1 MPRRS
6 VAQAG
11 ESAHF
16 NRVLHEIGVDSSRY
30 AGRLQVLRRSQL
42 CGPPRSLQCNTSES
56 SCAARILECG
66 GRAQR
71 RHRFSTADRA
81 SKAAWRFASRR
92 SPIFFGCGLA
102 ALGLCVKVRPDS
114 TALFRLRCLKK
125 LNAFCGA
132 KFAFRELRE
141 MKKKPREMPW
151 AAFLK
156 NKLAGRGGTA
166 ATEIETTGTAANENQ
181 AESAEGVG
189 DRFGDSG

>member
-1 MPRRS
+1 MAAKEHKERKELLAERGCVRS
-6 VAQAG
+6 TSRSMSDISSV
-11 ESAHF
+11 
-16 NRVLHEIGVDSSRY
+16 VLIRACCGWVCDHSR
-30 AGRLQVLRRSQL
+30 APLD
-42 CGPPRSLQCNTSES
+42 
-56 SCAARILECG
+56 CG

-71 RHRFSTADRA
+71 RHRFSTGDRA